1 MCKVDEIEGKGRG
14 LVLARAVEPGSLL
27 VQEQALMVLARDQVG
42 TGDGGGDGYND
53 GRLTVKSQ
61 GD

>member
-1 MCKVDEIEGKGRG
+1 MCKVEEIEGKGRG

-42 TGDGGGDGYND
+42 TGDGDGD